1 MTDDITLKRC
11 KVTAF
16 GIKNVGA
23 HWWHEDLADRVG
35 ETVYIYREGLP
46 PFSTKVLT
54 PEKVLKVFDREAEL
68 ICEATELENPRRLLD
83 SFPAPAG
90 EGE

>member
-1 MTDDITLKRC
+1 MTDDITLKPC

-16 GIKNVGA
+16 GIKYVGDR
-23 HWWHEDLADRVG
+23 WWHEDLADRVG
-35 ETVYIYREGLP
+35 ETVYIHRESLP
-46 PFSTKVLT
+46 PFSTKG
-54 PEKVLKVFDREAEL
+54 LKVFDHDVDL
-68 ICEATELENPRRLLD
+68 ICEARRLENPHRLLD

>member
-16 GIKNVGA
+16 GIKYVGH
-23 HWWHEDLADRVG
+23 HWWHEDLTDHVG
-35 ETVYIYREGLP
+35 EMVYIHRESRP
-46 PFSTKVLT
+46 PYS
-54 PEKVLKVFDREAEL
+54 ESSLKVFDRDVEL

>member
-1 MTDDITLKRC
+1 MTDDITLKRR

-16 GIKNVGA
+16 GIKYVGN

-35 ETVYIYREGLP
+35 ETVYIYRESLP
-46 PFSTKVLT
+46 PFSTKD
-54 PEKVLKVFDREAEL
+54 LKVFDRDVEL